1 MNRAERRKQE
11 KKFRKAGMNKAEAK
25 LRADL
30 MKSEPLREGQKVKLN
45 YELMKRH
52 PMWKNQEDEFKEW
65 VVENKDKI
73 FTVEYEPTRKQT
85 NSYDKTLNVN
95 FVEDTHEP
103 KWLLHTDTL
112 IPVPMARI
120 KLNDGTE
127 TLVELDGITDV
138 NDPEIQ
144 KRINDVMEEN
154 NVSSN

>member
-1 MNRAERRKQE
+1 MR
-11 KKFRKAGMNKAEAK
+11 
-25 LRADL
+25 
-30 MKSEPLREGQKVKLN
+30 
-45 YELMKRH
+45 RH
-52 PMWKNQEDEFKEW
+52 PDWKNQEEEFKQW

-73 FTVEYEPTRKQT
+73 FTVEYEPVRKET
-85 NSYDKTLNVN
+85 NSYDRGLNVN

-138 NDPEIQ
+138 NDPRIQ
-144 KRINDVMEEN
+144 TKINEAMEEKN
-154 NVSSN
+154 GSGN